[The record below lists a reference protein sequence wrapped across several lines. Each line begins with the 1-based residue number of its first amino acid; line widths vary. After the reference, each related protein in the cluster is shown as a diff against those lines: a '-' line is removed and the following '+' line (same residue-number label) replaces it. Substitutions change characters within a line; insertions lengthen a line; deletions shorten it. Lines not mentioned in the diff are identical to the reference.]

1 MPKLN
6 LKPDHL
12 RLLLDVLEAHAPEA
26 EVWAYGSRVN
36 GGCHDGSDLD
46 LVVRNPTGLDQPHRK
61 LYLLREALN
70 ESNLPMLVDV
80 FDWARLPEDFRRE
93 IERRHVVVHDM
104 RAEQA
109 ASSGLR
115 ENIEREGVT
124 VYQQEESNS
133 RRSR

>member
-12 RLLLDVLEAHAPEA
+12 RLLLDVLEAYAPET

-36 GGCHDGSDLD
+36 GGGHEGSDLD
-46 LVVRNPTGLDQPHRK
+46 IVVRNPAGLDQPQRK
-61 LYLLREALN
+61 LYLLRDALD

-80 FDWARLPEDFRRE
+80 LDWARLPEDFRQE
-93 IERRHVVVHDM
+93 IERRHVVVHHM

-109 ASSGLR
+109 ASARLR
-115 ENIEREGVT
+115 EEIEREGVIA
-124 VYQQEESNS
+124 YSDRDNEHGE
-133 RRSR
+133 